1 MSRSVT
7 EKTHSRSRALLM
19 CPLCV
24 VQADAVF
31 DRMSAATGV
40 HITNPEEALERISSQ
55 HPREQ
60 HLRAEIEAL
69 ETAIAASK
77 QRSADLQVPRACNRL
92 PRRVLTP

>member
-1 MSRSVT
+1 
-7 EKTHSRSRALLM
+7 M